1 MNFSAS
7 RRPLLVGVVL
17 AAIALASFIEPGSA
31 LKKLAKGLR
40 HAAMSPRTMVS
51 PEVLSKPL
59 PPPPPPAPVPDT
71 NTNQFRTLVVKN
83 LGPIINSGYED
94 FGPTITADGRTLY
107 YVSRRPGKGYDD
119 FLSTTNPNGD
129 DTTWTDP
136 INQEAINSPFGD
148 GAASIAADGQTI
160 YFATNR
166 GSSENANND
175 MNIWVATLEGHDWRN
190 MHEIGAPIN
199 TTSWE
204 SQPAI
209 SPDGKKL
216 FFASNRS
223 GKMGNE
229 NKTNVDIF
237 ISHLLPDG
245 RWSEPVNLGP
255 TINTK
260 GYDGSPFMSAD
271 GQTLYFCS
279 DGHGGVGKRD
289 IFMSEFRGPSDQDWS
304 TPIALPEPI
313 NSSADDMFLTIPASG
328 KVLFF
333 SSNRSGGSGAL
344 DVYEAFN
351 PPKPKPTLVLR
362 GTCYDVNTNEKLAA
376 HVVIVEEQTGDTVY
390 NKNANSETGEYL
402 CVLSPNKNGFIGG
415 TYIISATEPNHFPY
429 PATPEVIPLRNDSDR
444 VITHDIPM
452 NNETPPIVKWVT
464 ETPGLFGE
472 LKPLPAKFDNFHGLV
487 VREKLTIE
495 LYALLP
501 MIFYDEGSSDFRP
514 RYILFSSKD
523 QTNGFREDTLTATL
537 NAYYNYLNCLGFRLR
552 NKPEAKIT
560 LVGCN
565 SQQSPAEKSL
575 DLSKTRAENVK
586 KYLVD
591 IWSIDPARIA
601 VESRGLPQV
610 AAMSTTPEGIE
621 ENRRV
626 EIKSDDW
633 DIIKPVR
640 QERLV
645 KYPDFRTAKFSM
657 NNGIKDSRVKKRWLV
672 ITHGGQV
679 WAKIDEL
686 GNVSETMSPEWGW
699 RSDAGNMLPPDE
711 EKLGVQMFV
720 IDLNDKEHSSAIDY
734 TSVAQFSQ
742 KDVAAVHMADRT
754 REIYN
759 LILFD
764 FASANGGKWNQK
776 ILEEFVFNRIQP
788 TSDVVIAGYT
798 DILGTPDYNMTL
810 SANRA
815 KWTQNAIK
823 AKIGGK
829 VHTMEAKGYGK
840 TAPLFPNETPEG
852 RNYNR
857 TVQVVIETPIE
868 NK

>member
-1 MNFSAS
+1 
-7 RRPLLVGVVL
+7 
-17 AAIALASFIEPGSA
+17 
-31 LKKLAKGLR
+31 
-40 HAAMSPRTMVS
+40 
-51 PEVLSKPL
+51 
-59 PPPPPPAPVPDT
+59 
-71 NTNQFRTLVVKN
+71 
-83 LGPIINSGYED
+83 
-94 FGPTITADGRTLY
+94 
-107 YVSRRPGKGYDD
+107 
-119 FLSTTNPNGD
+119 
-129 DTTWTDP
+129 
-136 INQEAINSPFGD
+136 
-148 GAASIAADGQTI
+148 
-160 YFATNR
+160 
-166 GSSENANND
+166 
-175 MNIWVATLEGHDWRN
+175 
-190 MHEIGAPIN
+190 
-199 TTSWE
+199 
-204 SQPAI
+204 
-209 SPDGKKL
+209 
-216 FFASNRS
+216 
-223 GKMGNE
+223 
-229 NKTNVDIF
+229 
-237 ISHLLPDG
+237 
-245 RWSEPVNLGP
+245 
-255 TINTK
+255 
-260 GYDGSPFMSAD
+260 
-271 GQTLYFCS
+271 
-279 DGHGGVGKRD
+279 
-289 IFMSEFRGPSDQDWS
+289 
-304 TPIALPEPI
+304 
-313 NSSADDMFLTIPASG
+313 
-328 KVLFF
+328 
-333 SSNRSGGSGAL
+333 
-344 DVYEAFN
+344 
-351 PPKPKPTLVLR
+351 
-362 GTCYDVNTNEKLAA
+362 
-376 HVVIVEEQTGDTVY
+376 
-390 NKNANSETGEYL
+390 
-402 CVLSPNKNGFIGG
+402 
-415 TYIISATEPNHFPY
+415 
-429 PATPEVIPLRNDSDR
+429 
-444 VITHDIPM
+444 
-452 NNETPPIVKWVT
+452 
-464 ETPGLFGE
+464 
-472 LKPLPAKFDNFHGLV
+472 
-487 VREKLTIE
+487 
-495 LYALLP
+495 
-501 MIFYDEGSSDFRP
+501 
-514 RYILFSSKD
+514 
-523 QTNGFREDTLTATL
+523 
-537 NAYYNYLNCLGFRLR
+537 LNCLGFRLR

-720 IDLNDKEHSSAIDY
+720 IDLNDKEHSSAVDY
-734 TSVAQFSQ
+734 TNVAQFSQ

-759 LILFD
+759 LILFY

-776 ILEEFVFNRIQP
+776 ILEEFVFNRIKP
-788 TSDVVIAGYT
+788 TSDVVVGGYT

-840 TAPLFPNETPEG
+840 TAPLYPNETPEG

-868 NK
+868 NQ